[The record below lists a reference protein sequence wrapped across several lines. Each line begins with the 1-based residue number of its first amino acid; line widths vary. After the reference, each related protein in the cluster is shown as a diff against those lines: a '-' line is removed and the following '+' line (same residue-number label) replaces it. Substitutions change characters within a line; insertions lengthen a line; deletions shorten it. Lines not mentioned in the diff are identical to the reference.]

1 MAILNKDDEEIL
13 TRPDKVIIPIILV
26 DGYTITC
33 QYEDNK
39 LIPKTTTSLNDVLTQ
54 VDDALHMRKTK
65 NSKAIKSSPNNR
77 EHSKSVTSFV
87 EHLMEHSEERKRSN
101 TVTSDLE
108 SSLESSQESYILP
121 NNKSKSPNIYE
132 TALRGELTKH
142 SNQQKEILYTEQ
154 LEWLERNFNDY
165 VNTECISTLAEVE
178 LLLESLI
185 KSHTCILVTI
195 ETNNKGKLH
204 VSYQFLNNFKNEYM
218 IFPVKKD
225 YCILM
230 KTF

>member
-1 MAILNKDDEEIL
+1 MTA
-13 TRPDKVIIPIILV
+13 
-26 DGYTITC
+26 
-33 QYEDNK
+33 
-39 LIPKTTTSLNDVLTQ
+39 
-54 VDDALHMRKTK
+54 
-65 NSKAIKSSPNNR
+65 
-77 EHSKSVTSFV
+77 FV
-87 EHLMEHSEERKRSN
+87 EHLMEPSEERKRSN

-121 NNKSKSPNIYE
+121 NNKSILPNNKSKSTNIYE

-165 VNTECISTLAEVE
+165 VNTECVSTLAEVE

-195 ETNNKGKLH
+195 ETNNKGELH